1 MRLTLPDIPKIS
13 FSISESNP
21 MRTYLCIVCGFIY
34 DESVGRPED
43 GIAPGTK
50 WDDVPADWAC
60 PDCGAGKDSFEM
72 MAI

>member
-1 MRLTLPDIPKIS
+1 MDIPKILFLYYLANS
-13 FSISESNP
+13 DP

-34 DESVGRPED
+34 DESAGRPED
-43 GIAPGTK
+43 GIPAGTK